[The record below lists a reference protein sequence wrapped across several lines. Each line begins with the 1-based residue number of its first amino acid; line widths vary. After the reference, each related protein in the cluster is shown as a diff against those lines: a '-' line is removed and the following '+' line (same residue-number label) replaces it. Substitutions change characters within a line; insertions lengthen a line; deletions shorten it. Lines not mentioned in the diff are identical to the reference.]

1 MATGDDRHT
10 RYAGLARAWFD
21 GRNAAAAPVFDRQGS
36 LAYDG
41 IAHGLVSQNSG
52 AESNVESGLAL
63 VGPERCQ
70 TQR

>member
-10 RYAGLARAWFD
+10 TYAGLARARFD

-41 IAHGLVSQNSG
+41 IAHGRVSQNSG
-52 AESNVESGLAL
+52 AESNVVSGLAL
-63 VGPERCQ
+63 VASERRQ